1 VSFAAGE
8 TNKTVTVWVLGEIL
22 VERDES
28 FLVTLSN
35 ASEGAVIDTASAVG
49 TIRNDDSAYTVESFS
64 SLVMGPDLLGWS

>member
-1 VSFAAGE
+1 M
-8 TNKTVTVWVLGEIL
+8 
-22 VERDES
+22 ERDES

-35 ASEGAVIDTASAVG
+35 ASEGVVIDTASATG